1 MNRSINET
9 LSRTFLT
16 AALTFLTVAALFF
29 LGGEVIRGFSFVLF
43 VGMFIGAYSTIF
55 IAAPWVVNWETW
67 KAKRAAAARR
77 PRLPRPLRRAASR
90 RGEGPLTS

>member
-16 AALTFLTVAALFF
+16 AFLTFLTVAALFF
-29 LGGEVIRGFSFVLF
+29 FGGEVIRGFSFVLF

-67 KAKRAAAARR
+67 RAKAAV
-77 PRLPRPLRRAASR
+77 R
-90 RGEGPLTS
+90 RGGAAPVAPAKSGKTLAKGR